1 MNYEEA
7 LLVCALFASREEAEA
22 AKALLETSGISE
34 GEVHPPG
41 PRLHGL
47 PASSF
52 ELRVPQG
59 QASRARVLLNDAAS
73 AGKLG

>member
-7 LLVCALFASREEAEA
+7 LLVCALFSSKEDAEA
-22 AKALLETSGISE
+22 AKQLLKDAGISG

-41 PRLHGL
+41 PRLHGI

-59 QASRARVLLNDAAS
+59 QASRARVLLNDAA
-73 AGKLG
+73 AEGKVE